1 MYLSETRAYRGFI
14 SVDYCVLKNLF
25 LQWCR
30 QVHCSFLSASICTI
44 VYSLV
49 VYWCIRIDATALTRL
64 HTYFFIYIS
73 YVLPQCVLIKF
84 DGKPYSN
91 TEETFVMLLVELDGM
106 PQSWTLTAALL
117 DKSYGDPTHVFGT
130 CFLFGRSHFLGID
143 LLRFFWVLYPFLL
156 ELRHRGLFWSVLAT
170 QPAVSS
176 TWPFVCLFPCPWL
189 EFWFSKVM

>member
-1 MYLSETRAYRGFI
+1 MSSGALFI
-14 SVDYCVLKNLF
+14 SFCKHMYNCLF
-25 LQWCR
+25 IGCLLVYPYRCN
-30 QVHCSFLSASICTI
+30 CTDKI
-44 VYSLV
+44 AYV
-49 VYWCIRIDATALTRL
+49 
-64 HTYFFIYIS
+64 FFIYIS
-73 YVLPQCVLIKF
+73 YVLPQCILIKF